1 MSLLS
6 EEFLQ
11 SYPDFPSH
19 MGNLAKLVYYRTYS
33 RWLPELGRRETWK
46 ETCARA
52 VEYNCSLAPTQK
64 WEAEGLFN
72 NMFNLKQFISGR
84 SLWIGGSEA
93 SRKTKLANFNCSFV
107 VIDSLK
113 SFGDLFYLLMVG
125 TGVGLRILPSD
136 VAQLPPFRD
145 DVSIYHQFNK
155 HSTRQKGRSNT
166 IVEEDENSFI
176 VHVGDSKEGWVD
188 ALRAYLSFMTSDSK
202 VKTIIIDY
210 TEIRVKGA
218 SLSTFGGT
226 ASGYESLR
234 DMFDKVHGVITNGNY
249 SSKAEHGK
257 LRPIHCLDICN
268 LIGQN
273 VVVGGVRRTAE
284 IAIIDPSDQ
293 ECVHAKDNIT
303 QELSHRYMSNN
314 SIYQEEKPSRERI
327 HELFESI
334 RTSGEPGIINV
345 KAAQKRRKDFAGV
358 NPCTS
363 PDTEIL
369 TKEYGYIRIADVV
382 DEDVTV
388 WNGYDWSVVTPRVT
402 GYNQPMLRIY
412 LSNGN
417 EIECTDYHKFVL
429 QDGERVEA
437 QTLVVGDKLEK
448 WEFPVIEQQS
458 TITSMYD
465 DDDIDPYIHGFYAGD
480 GVQNKPLIWLYGDK
494 RRLAPVFEDN
504 YCTITQ
510 GEDRDTVRLPKQF
523 SKKLVPDVGDSVHHR
538 LRYLAG
544 LLDSDGCV
552 NSEDGALA
560 ISSID
565 RDFLINVSRL
575 LNTLGCHATVSLTK
589 DGGMKEMPANDGT
602 NCKKEYFCQPCY
614 RLTISAWYAKH
625 LVQLGLRT
633 CRLHLTA
640 NPNRNA
646 SRFIQITG
654 IERIRNC
661 PTVYCFTENKNHTG
675 IFNGVMTAQCG
686 EVLLPPNAVCNLTT
700 VNMTA
705 FVDDYGNVDFEA
717 LEEAFILSARAGYRM
732 TCVDLELDGWD
743 EVHHRDRLT
752 GCSMTGWQDFMS
764 KVRLGLKPEE
774 NEEAWKKR
782 TLTWL
787 NGVVSSSGNAIAREL
802 GTPVPLLMTSV
813 KPEGSLS
820 LVANGV
826 SPGVH
831 WQHSPYFIRRI
842 RVNAHDPLA
851 LTAKELG
858 WQIHPEVGQDME
870 TATTIVIDFPVYS
883 PATVTKAD
891 IPAVEQLKEYILF
904 QENYTDMNTSNTIT
918 VKPEEWKEVED
929 FVYEHWEDILGVT
942 FLELNSTYYPLMPYE
957 ECTKEEYE
965 ALKSKMK
972 PFDPHL
978 LNELELSTRNMGK
991 EFEILDDRAEC
1002 VAGVCPIR

>member
-1 MSLLS
+1 
-6 EEFLQ
+6 
-11 SYPDFPSH
+11 
-19 MGNLAKLVYYRTYS
+19 
-33 RWLPELGRRETWK
+33 
-46 ETCARA
+46 
-52 VEYNCSLAPTQK
+52 
-64 WEAEGLFN
+64 
-72 NMFNLKQFISGR
+72 
-84 SLWIGGSEA
+84 
-93 SRKTKLANFNCSFV
+93 
-107 VIDSLK
+107 
-113 SFGDLFYLLMVG
+113 
-125 TGVGLRILPSD
+125 
-136 VAQLPPFRD
+136 
-145 DVSIYHQFNK
+145 
-155 HSTRQKGRSNT
+155 
-166 IVEEDENSFI
+166 
-176 VHVGDSKEGWVD
+176 
-188 ALRAYLSFMTSDSK
+188 
-202 VKTIIIDY
+202 
-210 TEIRVKGA
+210 
-218 SLSTFGGT
+218 
-226 ASGYESLR
+226 
-234 DMFDKVHGVITNGNY
+234 
-249 SSKAEHGK
+249 
-257 LRPIHCLDICN
+257 
-268 LIGQN
+268 
-273 VVVGGVRRTAE
+273 
-284 IAIIDPSDQ
+284 
-293 ECVHAKDNIT
+293 
-303 QELSHRYMSNN
+303 MSNN

-358 NPCTS
+358 NP
-363 PDTEIL
+363 
-369 TKEYGYIRIADVV
+369 
-382 DEDVTV
+382 
-388 WNGYDWSVVTPRVT
+388 
-402 GYNQPMLRIY
+402 
-412 LSNGN
+412 
-417 EIECTDYHKFVL
+417 
-429 QDGERVEA
+429 
-437 QTLVVGDKLEK
+437 
-448 WEFPVIEQQS
+448 
-458 TITSMYD
+458 
-465 DDDIDPYIHGFYAGD
+465 
-480 GVQNKPLIWLYGDK
+480 
-494 RRLAPVFEDN
+494 
-504 YCTITQ
+504 
-510 GEDRDTVRLPKQF
+510 
-523 SKKLVPDVGDSVHHR
+523 
-538 LRYLAG
+538 
-544 LLDSDGCV
+544 
-552 NSEDGALA
+552 
-560 ISSID
+560 
-565 RDFLINVSRL
+565 
-575 LNTLGCHATVSLTK
+575 
-589 DGGMKEMPANDGT
+589 
-602 NCKKEYFCQPCY
+602 
-614 RLTISAWYAKH
+614 
-625 LVQLGLRT
+625 
-633 CRLHLTA
+633 
-640 NPNRNA
+640 
-646 SRFIQITG
+646 
-654 IERIRNC
+654 
-661 PTVYCFTENKNHTG
+661 
-675 IFNGVMTAQCG
+675 CG

-764 KVRLGLKPEE
+764 KVRLGLKSEE

-787 NGVVSSSGNAIAREL
+787 NDVVSSAGKTIAREL

-929 FVYEHWEDILGVT
+929 FVYEHWDDILGVT